1 MNRIVYIRQPKISFM
16 TKIKL
21 TAVLVF
27 VIITASFSQIPPY
40 HTTIFDSTGTT
51 GYYFLVPTRLTT
63 PNAGFHSQLVL
74 DRFGNV
80 VYYKS
85 LGTLTNSPD
94 FKVQPDGRISYYR
107 NQQFYLLD
115 STFTIVDSVS
125 CKNGITT
132 DSHDFQVLQ
141 NGNFLLLGYETII
154 MDLSAYAWFKPTG
167 AHGSTSAAVKCN
179 VIQELD
185 INKNVVF
192 EWHCK
197 DYFAFA
203 DVDSVWLS
211 NPFTV
216 DWTHCNAV
224 ELDDDGNILLSSR
237 HFNEIIKIN
246 RTDSTIMWRLGGVQN
261 DFTFLNDT
269 TPFYGQHDIRR
280 IANGNITLFDN
291 GFRVTAA
298 PFHGC
303 RAMEYQLDEINKT
316 ATAVWSY
323 LYDSTMYSK
332 ATGDVQRLP
341 NGNTLVNYGFINSPN
356 NITFVVVDSM
366 KNKKLQVAFN
376 DTMSSY
382 RSFNFQQLPWLF
394 NRPQLSCIDSVG
406 TYYLDAGAGYAS
418 YIWNDG
424 STNRFIPITSADTF
438 SVFVPY
444 GGDGG
449 FISSEKFIVTNL
461 TDPCGLNTGVS
472 AIDMGEGVRVYPN
485 PAMEKLTINCKQSA
499 LNSVSIYNLLGEME
513 FDVQLSSANATHL
526 TEIDLHSMSQ
536 GIYFIQVST
545 TGKTFIRKFVKN

>member
-1 MNRIVYIRQPKISFM
+1 MK
-16 TKIKL
+16 
-21 TAVLVF
+21 
-27 VIITASFSQIPPY
+27 SQIPPY

-51 GYYFLVPTRLTT
+51 GYYFLVPTRLTS

-74 DRFGNV
+74 DRYGDV

-94 FKVQPDGRISYYR
+94 FKVQPDGRISYFR
-107 NQQFYLLD
+107 NQQFYLFD

-132 DSHDFQVLQ
+132 DSHDFQVLP
-141 NGNFLLLGYETII
+141 NGNFLLLGYETST
-154 MDLSAYAWFKPTG
+154 MDLSSYAWFKPTG
-167 AHGSTSAAVKCN
+167 THGSVSASVKCN
-179 VIQELD
+179 VVQELD

-211 NPFTV
+211 NPNIV
-216 DWTHCNAV
+216 DWTHCNAI

-261 DFTFLNDT
+261 EFTFLNDS

-280 IANGNITLFDN
+280 IQNGNITLLDD
-291 GFRVTAA
+291 GFRVTGV
-298 PFHGC
+298 PFHAC

-316 ATAVWSY
+316 ATVVWDY
-323 LYDSTMYSK
+323 TYDSTMYSK
-332 ATGDVQRLP
+332 ATGNVERLP
-341 NGNTLVNYGFINSPN
+341 NGNTLVNFGMINSVKN
-356 NITFVVVDSM
+356 TTFVVVDSL
-366 KNKKLQVAFN
+366 KNKKFEVAFI

-382 RSFNFQQLPWLF
+382 RSFNFQQLPWVF
-394 NRPQLSCIDSVG
+394 NRPQLSCIDSGG

-418 YIWNDG
+418 YSWNDG
-424 STNRFIPITSADTF
+424 STNRFLPITSADTF

-444 GGDGG
+444 GSDGG
-449 FISSEKFIVTNL
+449 FISSEKIIVTNL
-461 TDPCGLNTGVS
+461 NDPCGLNTDVG
-472 AIDMGEGVRVYPN
+472 AIQMGEGVRVYPN
-485 PAMEKLTINCKQSA
+485 PASEILTIDSKQA
-499 LNSVSIYNLLGEME
+499 TINSISIYNLLGKLE
-513 FDVQLSSANATHL
+513 FDVQLSSANATHQ
-526 TEIDLHSMSQ
+526 TEIDVRSLSQ
-536 GIYFIQVST
+536 GIYFIQIRT
-545 TGKTFIRKFVKN
+545 NGKIFTKKFVKN